1 MREVLLA
8 ILLIGATGIYNFD
21 DALLDSAPNRQGAE
35 AIHDLLSFF
44 NGPDIVMDQPTGA
57 FFDYVADSLEN
68 FSFPRFYANK
78 FMRALPGGFR
88 GVAIQGARGTA
99 GYNWRLSMADI
110 ECMEPN
116 GLGNF
121 IAELGLKKTAGPTYL
136 GRIRAKI
143 GTGMLSHENT
153 VAFTTGLLKVTAP
166 ENVFAMQSLKGRDTR
181 MIPEEALQVIAE
193 FYKAFPRFAVVF
205 KKYIYIYHSLLRRDR
220 LGGTEFTRSTVRAFF
235 RMEEISKDFP
245 ALYQF
250 VKDIKGFFRIRVTLK
265 NRQGNILSEMLV
277 DAKEDFFSLKSLTR
291 DGKIIPFDAKG
302 NPVFSEAVLLTALTD
317 YSFDVFIDNHVDVY
331 GLKFDT
337 PRIRF
342 SCRYQNTPK
351 AGSLDIRL
359 AESPK
364 TRVTGKLGDVVPAWL
379 VNMAIP
385 SDMAGQVN
393 SAADVFFRAN
403 NGQGTNLR
411 LSFDTTYQD
420 DVVLRVNGGTEF
432 LDNFFTG
439 FTLSTLSHRLQIKEG
454 VRKEAM
460 KFFRQAVAGL
470 LADVD
475 TYRKRTGPRP
485 PKK

>member
-1 MREVLLA
+1 MLA
-8 ILLIGATGIYNFD
+8 VLLIGATAGIYNFD

-35 AIHDLLSFF
+35 AVHDLLSFF
-44 NGPDIVMDQPTGA
+44 KAVDIDMDPPTRA

-68 FSFPRFYANK
+68 FSFRKFYANK
-78 FMRALPGGFR
+78 FMRALQDGFR
-88 GVAIQGARGTA
+88 GVAIQGARGSSA
-99 GYNWRLSMADI
+99 YNWRLSMADI

-121 IAELGLKKTAGPTYL
+121 IAELGLKKTAGQSYL

-143 GTGMLSHENT
+143 GTRRLSHENAN
-153 VAFTTGLLKVTAP
+153 AFATGLMRVTAP
-166 ENVFAMQSLKGRDTR
+166 ENVLAMQSLKGRDTR

-220 LGGTEFTRSTVRAFF
+220 QNGTEFTRSTVRAFF
-235 RMEEISKDFP
+235 RMEEIAKDFP
-245 ALYQF
+245 ALYRF
-250 VKDIKGFFRIRVTLK
+250 VKDIKGFFRIRVTVK
-265 NRQGNILSEMLV
+265 NRRGNTLSEMLI
-277 DAKEDFFSLKSLTR
+277 DAREDFFFLKSLTR
-291 DGKIIPFDAKG
+291 DGKIVPFDSRG
-302 NPVFSEAVLLTALTD
+302 NPVFSEAVLLTGLTD

-342 SCRYQNTPK
+342 SCRYLNAPK

-359 AESPK
+359 AEAPK
-364 TRVTGKLGDVVPAWL
+364 TRVSGSLGDVVPAWL
-379 VNMAIP
+379 LNMAIP
-385 SDMAGQVN
+385 KDMAGQVN

-403 NGQGTNLR
+403 SGQGTNLR
-411 LSFDTTYQD
+411 LSFDTTYPD

-439 FTLSTLSHRLQIKEG
+439 FALSTLSHRLQIKEG

-460 KFFRQAVAGL
+460 NFFRQAVAAL

-475 TYRKRTGPRP
+475 TYRGKAGQAP